1 MLFLIHSKTSFSR
14 CQTRSSQEIS
24 FTRVYYRCIHSQV
37 ISLLQVDD
45 IWHLS
50 NTSIDCNF
58 NMLSTKKCPNVIDI
72 GKLSYYSV
80 GKLHRV
86 CLISKRTSF
95 LLFKYFL
102 NPKMGKRPVVYVEGP
117 LDIYGW
123 FWNVVNIC
131 YSITKPVNV
140 SRGRKAASQWLL

>member
-95 LLFKYFL
+95 LLFKYFFKSE
-102 NPKMGKRPVVYVEGP
+102 NGKKARCLCGR
-117 LDIYGW
+117 
-123 FWNVVNIC
+123 
-131 YSITKPVNV
+131 SIGYLWVILECCEN
-140 SRGRKAASQWLL
+140 LLFYYQTGQCLTRA